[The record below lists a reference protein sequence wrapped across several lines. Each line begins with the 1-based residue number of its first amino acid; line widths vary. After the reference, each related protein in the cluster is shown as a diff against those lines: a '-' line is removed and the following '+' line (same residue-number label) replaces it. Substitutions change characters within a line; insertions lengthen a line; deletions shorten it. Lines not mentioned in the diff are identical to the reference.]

1 MGRRRKHNTHL
12 PRGMTLEHG
21 AYYLRP
27 NARTRTPLG
36 RDFAAAMTRY
46 GELVSG
52 QWAGRTLGDVI
63 DRYRLEVLPLKAA
76 NTQANEGR
84 ALDMLR
90 KVFGRMLPDQLTP
103 RDCYRYVDLR
113 RTKDGK
119 PAPIAARNEIKLL
132 QHVYSKAI
140 RWGVTSLNPA
150 RGVELPKA
158 QRGDRYVTD
167 AELEAVRGM
176 ASDRVRV
183 AIDLAHLI
191 GARRGDVLALTRDDV
206 TDEGLR
212 LRAAKTGKADTFA
225 WTPALREVVERARRI
240 PPQLPGRNLVRNR
253 AGQAYTGSGFNAVWK
268 SLMKRYEKAGG
279 RRFKFHDIRA
289 KTGSDSGTLA
299 EAAERL
305 QHSSPAVTQAHYRRK
320 GALLRP
326 LK

>member
-1 MGRRRKHNTHL
+1 
-12 PRGMTLEHG
+12 MTLERG

-27 NARTRTPLG
+27 NARTRIPLG
-36 RDFAAAMTRY
+36 RDFAPAMAKY
-46 GELVSG
+46 GELVAG
-52 QWAGRTLGDVI
+52 QWSGRTLGDVI

-84 ALDMLR
+84 ALDLLR
-90 KVFGRMLPDQLTP
+90 SVFGKMLPDQLTAQ
-103 RDCYRYVDLR
+103 DCYRYIDLR
-113 RTKDGK
+113 RTKKGQ

-158 QRGDRYVTD
+158 QRGERYVTD
-167 AELEAVRGM
+167 AELEAVRM
-176 ASDRVRV
+176 LASERVRV

-191 GARRGDVLALTRDDV
+191 GARRGDVLALTREDV

-212 LRAAKTGKADTFA
+212 LRAAKTGKAALFA
-225 WTPALREVVERARRI
+225 WTPALRDVVDRARRI
-240 PPQLPGRNLVRNR
+240 PPQVPGRHLVRNR

-268 SLMKRYEKAGG
+268 SLMRRYEKAGG
-279 RRFKFHDIRA
+279 QRFKFHDIRA
-289 KTGSDSGTLA
+289 KNASDSSTLA

-305 QHSSPAVTQAHYRRK
+305 QHSSQAVTQAHYRRK
-320 GALLRP
+320 GALLKP